1 MGLFTIILVIIIFL
15 WAFFTAVQAKMNQ
28 SVKQIYREFQGK
40 GEVYF
45 GKTPGY
51 KLTLPH
57 VVAIVCCDKK
67 GIILNFRYITIH
79 KVRGQPDIS
88 DWSEMKGRDIHT
100 LNPSDYP
107 DKKHIVIALDKLIKN
122 YQKYNPKAQKRT

>member
-1 MGLFTIILVIIIFL
+1 MFV

-28 SVKQIYREFQGK
+28 SVKQIYRELHGK

-57 VVAIVCCDKK
+57 VVVIVCCNKE
-67 GIILNFRYITIH
+67 GIVLSFRCIMID
-79 KVRGQPDIS
+79 KVRGKPDIW
-88 DWSEMKGRDIHT
+88 DWPDIEGDNILT
-100 LNPSDYP
+100 INPSDYS
-107 DKKHIVIALDKLIKN
+107 DSKHIRIALDKLIRN
-122 YQKYNPKAQKRT
+122 YRKYNPKAQKTT